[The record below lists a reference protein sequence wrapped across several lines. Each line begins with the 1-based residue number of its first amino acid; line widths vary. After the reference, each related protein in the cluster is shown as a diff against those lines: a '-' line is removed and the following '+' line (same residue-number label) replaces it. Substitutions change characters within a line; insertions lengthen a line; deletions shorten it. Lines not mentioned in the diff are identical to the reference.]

1 MRDAIVCLPTLGGR
15 RKAASNRLLELLDGA
30 SKSEGII
37 VIGATNLP
45 DRIDPALLRSGRLEM
60 HVRIPMPD
68 TEALIGI
75 LGHHLG
81 ADLEAVLS
89 SAPAATSPRRLRPP
103 KPVNGKPSVRDASS
117 AKPHAEKGPRHD

>member
-30 SKSEGII
+30 SKSEWII
-37 VIGATNLP
+37 VIGAINLP
-45 DRIDPALLRSGRLEM
+45 DRIDPALLRSGRLET

-75 LGHHLG
+75 LSHHLG

-89 SAPAATSPRRLRPP
+89 SAPAATSPRRLRPS

-117 AKPHAEKGPRHD
+117 AKPHAEKGPHHD